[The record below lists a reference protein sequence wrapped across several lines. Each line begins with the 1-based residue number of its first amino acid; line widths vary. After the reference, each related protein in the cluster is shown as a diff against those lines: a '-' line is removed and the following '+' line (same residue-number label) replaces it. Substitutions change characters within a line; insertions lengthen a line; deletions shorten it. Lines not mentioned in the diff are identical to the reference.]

1 MPIVVIEISSP
12 DEDEVECKKGE
23 MEAKK
28 MATAVGRRKRRE
40 YVKVVKVE
48 AAVDDEDE
56 DDNDDDDDC
65 FILPYNPF
73 LDDQLDLEHRL
84 YLDDPPLEPNQHR
97 SRRKFG
103 VFMRQNLMFAVESHG
118 LAIASVMA
126 AKWLL
131 PARGGMELMD
141 TAVRSP
147 TPRKGLRSEAYAP
160 PPPLC
165 RNR

>member
-84 YLDDPPLEPNQHR
+84 YLDDPPL
-97 SRRKFG
+97 SDDA
-103 VFMRQNLMFAVESHG
+103 AVVAE
-118 LAIASVMA
+118 
-126 AKWLL
+126 
-131 PARGGMELMD
+131 RGQLMD

-165 RNR
+165 RNRYETVAQVGTC

>member
-56 DDNDDDDDC
+56 DDNDDDDDEC

-84 YLDDPPLEPNQHR
+84 YLDDPPL
-97 SRRKFG
+97 SDD
-103 VFMRQNLMFAVESHG
+103 
-118 LAIASVMA
+118 
-126 AKWLL
+126 WLL
-131 PARGGMELMD
+131 PARGGTELMD
-141 TAVRSP
+141 TAVTSP
-147 TPRKGLRSEAYAP
+147 TPTKGLRSEAYAP
-160 PPPLC
+160 APPPAGIDTKPPPRLKKGVA
-165 RNR
+165 